1 MKRIILIVTLVLS
14 LTNCEKNISQP
25 SSNQIVL
32 RPNNT
37 RTSIQSLKYNPQL
50 FGHQKSIY
58 VPISYYQ
65 PITDNTPSQLKLLV
79 PLVYDPDYGMVQ
91 PTTIN
96 IIGCDSLQLNGQQ
109 LLLYSQTTSSI
120 TSVTP
125 ASGTTPLSVYV
136 LGYNFFISRLC

>member
-65 PITDNTPSQLKLLV
+65 PITDLSP
-79 PLVYDPDYGMVQ
+79 VYLSGFLEVLIDYILF
-91 PTTIN
+91 TTA
-96 IIGCDSLQLNGQQ
+96 LTK
-109 LLLYSQTTSSI
+109 YSPFGI
-120 TSVTP
+120 
-125 ASGTTPLSVYV
+125 L
-136 LGYNFFISRLC
+136 